1 MQGCLTLFISPSFDV
16 SMDVSTLQNF
26 HFKSGGYSKV
36 FSEWRSREAIDFPRS
51 IATWSTRLS
60 EDLDEICRQHSA
72 ELQRRVA
79 DLASGEG
86 RSGNANRE
94 KQTSF
99 PKVSYCARVCSHVY
113 FNIFYLHMYDNMIYT
128 YRKLKLWE
136 DMGTGRCLANGHP
149 KKGSWRQERAQLLC
163 T

>member
-1 MQGCLTLFISPSFDV
+1 
-16 SMDVSTLQNF
+16 MDVSTLQNF

-51 IATWSTRLS
+51 IARWSTRLS

-94 KQTSF
+94 KQTRF

-113 FNIFYLHMYDNMIYT
+113 FIYLHMYDNMIYT

-136 DMGTGRCLANGHP
+136 DMGTGRCLANGHA